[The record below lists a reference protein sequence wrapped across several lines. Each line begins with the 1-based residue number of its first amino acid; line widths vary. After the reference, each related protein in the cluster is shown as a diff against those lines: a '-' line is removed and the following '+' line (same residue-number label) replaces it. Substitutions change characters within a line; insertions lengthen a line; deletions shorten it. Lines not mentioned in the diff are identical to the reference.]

1 MKILHIAH
9 ISNNP
14 FNGVCV
20 VVPEHIIHQSEYAE
34 VALLNIK
41 NSKIDGIKTQFIY
54 TGGDWKKDV
63 SQKFMNPDIVIFH
76 EVYHIEFIKIAA
88 QLRHEGIPY
97 VIIPHGSLVKE
108 AQHKKRWKKI
118 VANLFFFNKF
128 INSSASI
135 QCLSEIELNNTHIKA
150 PKFVGT
156 NGISMPT
163 NFHEQFNSDKINIV
177 YIGRLEVHVK
187 GLDLMIQAFKALHSE
202 LKRKNVVINL
212 YGPDWQG
219 RYAQVES
226 LIEDNGVG
234 DIVKL
239 HHEVT
244 GVEKQNILLDTDIF
258 IQTSRHEGMPMGI
271 LEAMGYGVPCLITEG
286 TSLGKI
292 TKQYDAGWVAETT
305 SESLYTTIKQAISDV
320 SKLKNKSQNARRL
333 VEENFTWEV
342 ISNETLKKYNSFI
355 R

>member
-9 ISNNP
+9 IRNNP

-20 VVPEHIIHQSEYAE
+20 VVPEHILHQGKFAE

-41 NSKIDGIKTQFIY
+41 DCKFEGIESQFVY
-54 TGGDWKKDV
+54 TGGDWKRDV
-63 SQKFMNPDIVIFH
+63 SPEFKKPDIVVFH
-76 EVYHIEFIKIAA
+76 EVYHFEYTRIAS
-88 QLRHEGIPY
+88 QLRSEGIPY
-97 VIIPHGSLVKE
+97 VIIPHGSLVDE

-118 VANLFFFNKF
+118 AANLLYFNKF
-128 INSSASI
+128 IKSSVSI
-135 QCLSEIELNNTHIKA
+135 QCLSESELNNTHFKV

-156 NGISMPT
+156 NGISMP
-163 NFHEQFNSDKINIV
+163 NKIRKQFNSDKININ

-187 GLDLMIQAFKALHSE
+187 GLDLMMQSFNALHSE
-202 LKRKNVVINL
+202 LKNKNVVINL

-234 DIVKL
+234 DIVTL

-244 GVEKQNILLDTDIF
+244 GEEKHNILLDTDIF

-271 LEAMGYGVPCLITEG
+271 LEAMGYGIPCLITEG

-292 TKQYDAGWVAETT
+292 TKHYDAGWVAETT
-305 SESLYTTIKQAISDV
+305 LESLYGTIKQAIFDV
-320 SKLKNKSQNARRL
+320 SKFKNKSQNARRL

-342 ISNETLKKYNSFI
+342 ISIETLKKYNSFI

>member
-1 MKILHIAH
+1 MVIIHIAS
-9 ISNNP
+9 IWNNP
-14 FNGVCV
+14 FNGACV
-20 VVPEHIIHQSEYAE
+20 AIPAHIKAQQDQEK
-34 VALLNIK
+34 VALLNIRDD
-41 NSKIDGIKTQFIY
+41 KIIGVYNQFVY
-54 TGGDWKKDV
+54 KGGSWKDV
-63 SQKFMNPDIVIFH
+63 VPSEFKEPDIVIFH
-76 EVYHIEFIKIAA
+76 EVYHIEFTRIAS
-88 QLRHEGIPY
+88 QLRSEGIPY
-97 VIIPHGSLVKE
+97 VIIPHGSLVDE
-108 AQHKKRWKKI
+108 AQHKRRWKKI
-118 VANLFFFNKF
+118 AANLLYFNKF
-128 INSSASI
+128 IKSSVSI
-135 QCLSEIELNNTHIKA
+135 QCLSESELNNTHFKV

-156 NGISMPT
+156 NGISMP
-163 NFHEQFNSDKINIV
+163 NKIREQFNSDKININ

-187 GLDLMIQAFKALHSE
+187 GLDLMMQSFKALHSE

-234 DIVKL
+234 DIVTL

-258 IQTSRHEGMPMGI
+258 IQTSRYEGMPMGI

-286 TSLGKI
+286 TSLGEI
-292 TKQYDAGWVAETT
+292 TKQYDAGWVAETS

-342 ISNETLKKYNSFI
+342 ISNEILKKYNSFI